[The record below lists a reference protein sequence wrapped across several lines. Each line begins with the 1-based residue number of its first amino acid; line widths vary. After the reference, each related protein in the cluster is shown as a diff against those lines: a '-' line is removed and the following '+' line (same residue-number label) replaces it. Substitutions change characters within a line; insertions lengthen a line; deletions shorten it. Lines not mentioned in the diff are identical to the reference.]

1 MNPTELFLTVIAA
14 PVCCSIIMLIIT
26 HKMKKFQA
34 GWTLYEE
41 EKKKSREQAT
51 KAMETW
57 QGNICSKIGVLSGDV
72 KIVKDVLADK
82 VSYEQHKEVELKV
95 DDYGERVV
103 VLEVKVKDI
112 RSKIFKND
120 RDKED

>member
-26 HKMKKFQA
+26 YKMKKFQA

-41 EKKKSREQAT
+41 EKKKNREQ
-51 KAMETW
+51 MEKNMEGW
-57 QGNICSKIGVLSGDV
+57 QTNICSKIGVLSGDV

-82 VSYEQHKEVELKV
+82 VSYGQHKEVELKV